1 MPTPR
6 TRVRRISDRG
16 HYDAATIY
24 AILDEGFVCHVG
36 FSVEGQPYVIPTGYG
51 RDGDR
56 LILHGS
62 VASRMFEHLRE
73 GFDACVSVTLI
84 DGLVLARSQFH
95 SSMNYRSV
103 VALGRATPIRDEAEK
118 RRALEVLVEH
128 LAPGRGADSRPASDQ
143 ELAATEVLAFPLDEA
158 SAKVRS
164 GPPGDAD
171 EDLDLGM
178 WAGVIPL
185 VLSTAAPIDAPD
197 LASGIAVPS
206 YARDYRRGP
215 TLPKRPSRG
224 PLVDASPKS
233 ARDD

>member
-6 TRVRRISDRG
+6 TEVRRIADRG
-16 HYDAATIY
+16 HYDRETIH

-36 FSVEGQPYVIPTGYG
+36 FAVEGQPYVIPTGYG

-62 VASRMFEHLRE
+62 VASRMFQRLRE
-73 GFDACVSVTLI
+73 GFDACVEVTLL

-103 VALGRATPIRDEAEK
+103 VALGRATPIREEVEK
-118 RRALEVLVEH
+118 RHALEVLVEH
-128 LAPGRGADSRPASDQ
+128 LARGRGPDSRPPSQQ

-158 SAKVRS
+158 SAKVRI
-164 GPPGDAD
+164 GPPGDD
-171 EDLDLGM
+171 EKDLELGM

-185 VLSTAAPIDAPD
+185 TLGVGEPVPTPD
-197 LASGIAVPS
+197 LAAGIEPPEYVSGYTRKQS
-206 YARDYRRGP
+206 
-215 TLPKRPSRG
+215 
-224 PLVDASPKS
+224 
-233 ARDD
+233 

>member
-1 MPTPR
+1 MPAPR
-6 TRVRRISDRG
+6 TQVRRISDRG
-16 HYDAATIY
+16 HYDTATIH
-24 AILDEGFVCHVG
+24 AILDEGFICHVG

-51 RDGDR
+51 RDGNQ

-62 VASRMFEHLRE
+62 VASRMFKHLGE

-118 RRALEVLVEH
+118 RHALDVLVEH
-128 LAPGRGADSRPASDQ
+128 LAPGRGVDSRPANRK

-158 SAKVRS
+158 SAKVRT
-164 GPPGDAD
+164 GPPGDND
-171 EDLDLGM
+171 EDLGLDM

-185 VLSTAAPIDAPD
+185 ELEAGAPVDAPD
-197 LASGIAVPS
+197 LAGEIELPGYVA
-206 YARDYRRGP
+206 DYRRSS
-215 TLPKRPSRG
+215 RPQ
-224 PLVDASPKS
+224 PE
-233 ARDD
+233 

>member
-6 TRVRRISDRG
+6 TKVHRISDRG
-16 HYDAATIY
+16 HYDAETIHG
-24 AILDEGFVCHVG
+24 ILDEGFICHIG

-62 VASRMFEHLRE
+62 VASRMFKHLRE

-103 VALGRATPIRDEAEK
+103 VALGRATPIRDETEK
-118 RRALEVLVEH
+118 RQALEILVEH
-128 LAPGRGADSRPASDQ
+128 LAPGRGADSRPPNDQ
-143 ELAATEVLAFPLDEA
+143 ELAATEVLSFPLDEA
-158 SAKVRS
+158 SAKVRT
-164 GPPGDAD
+164 GPPGDND

-178 WAGVIPL
+178 WAGVLPFTL
-185 VLSTAAPIDAPD
+185 GTGGPIDAPD
-197 LASGIAVPS
+197 LNRGIEVPDYVLS
-206 YARDYRRGP
+206 YRRG
-215 TLPKRPSRG
+215 SH
-224 PLVDASPKS
+224 
-233 ARDD
+233 